1 MEEKLIVKLPKGYM
15 NVGISTCNK
24 LIADTND
31 SSNWHE
37 IYFTLPNGKWSIEN
51 IDIESNLVTLI
62 KSE

>member
-1 MEEKLIVKLPKGYM
+1 MEEKLILKLPNGYM

-31 SSNWHE
+31 SSNWDE